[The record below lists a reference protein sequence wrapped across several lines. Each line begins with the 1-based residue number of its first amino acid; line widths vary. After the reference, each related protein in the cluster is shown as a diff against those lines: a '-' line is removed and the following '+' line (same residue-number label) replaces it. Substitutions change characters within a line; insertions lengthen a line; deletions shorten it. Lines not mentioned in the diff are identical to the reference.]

1 MQRLIS
7 PALSSQDNDNN
18 DAVTI
23 ITIFIQRLI
32 SPALPHMF
40 ALWPRCTKRW
50 IDRIY
55 REVGSAR
62 VRFIMMIMIIMT
74 KIVPIIYMIYREV
87 GSARVRERPVVM
99 IIVAKKVTIML
110 LVTIK
115 MVHGLN
121 ILGG

>member
-1 MQRLIS
+1 
-7 PALSSQDNDNN
+7 
-18 DAVTI
+18 
-23 ITIFIQRLI
+23 
-32 SPALPHMF
+32 MF

-50 IDRIY
+50 IDR
-55 REVGSAR
+55 
-62 VRFIMMIMIIMT
+62 
-74 KIVPIIYMIYREV
+74 IYREV

-110 LVTIK
+110 LVKIK

>member
-1 MQRLIS
+1 M
-7 PALSSQDNDNN
+7 
-18 DAVTI
+18 
-23 ITIFIQRLI
+23 QRLI

-74 KIVPIIYMIYREV
+74 KIVPIIYMIYRAP
-87 GSARVRERPVVM
+87 GCNDNSGKKGDDNAIGDNYNGAWTKYIRRLGLQGM
-99 IIVAKKVTIML
+99 IITKRLKGLRNL
-110 LVTIK
+110 LISSNT
-115 MVHGLN
+115 L
-121 ILGG
+121 